1 MGKVIIR
8 GCDTE
13 FKPTAAQVS
22 AAKKDGVRW
31 WGGYFGGVDAA
42 HIWSDEDF
50 ASTGEN
56 FRIAPIW
63 VPQQAPALFKPADT
77 IAAMLAEAERRD
89 IPKGCVLVL
98 DAEEALTQML
108 NQSKSTQEELA
119 HGIDQGGYLLLIYA
133 GGNLIVPQWRASW
146 YGTQWPTS
154 LPAGD
159 GTYRAWQWE
168 SGSASVFVPGADL
181 DVMTQAIFDK
191 LWDGK
196 PATQVVPVAQ
206 APVVTEP
213 ANEQES
219 AETAVEQA
227 QERQEGVDTAPPV
240 VAPEPTPAEPVAT
253 QTATDATVDKALQQ
267 TILDAVTNVASAL
280 NTVIEATRAINAAL
294 VTLHNAATN
303 TDA

>member
-1 MGKVIIR
+1 M
-8 GCDTE
+8 
-13 FKPTAAQVS
+13 
-22 AAKKDGVRW
+22 RW
-31 WGGYFGGVDAA
+31 WGGYYGGVDAF
-42 HIWSDEDF
+42 HIWSNEDF
-50 ASTGEN
+50 AKTGEN

-154 LPAGD
+154 LPVGD

-196 PATQVVPVAQ
+196 PATQMMPHPVT
-206 APVVTEP
+206 PNVVTEP
-213 ANEQES
+213 ASEQES

-227 QERQEGVDTAPPV
+227 KERQDGVDPTAKV
-240 VAPEPTPAEPVAT
+240 VATT
-253 QTATDATVDKALQQ
+253 QTTADATVGDVILNAVENIAGAL
-267 TILDAVTNVASAL
+267 T
-280 NTVIEATRAINAAL
+280 TVSDATRAINAAL
-294 VTLHNAATN
+294 VKLHNAATN
-303 TDA
+303 KDA